1 MKILITGST
10 GLVGTQVVQTLEAQH
25 DVVRLVRQSTK
36 SRTEQDAVW
45 DPSAESMD
53 LQCLEDADA
62 VVHLAGE
69 NLGRR
74 WNPELKKQIRASRV
88 EGTHLLSESIAKC
101 SNPPKVLIAASAI
114 GYYGSRGDDVMT
126 EESSAGAGFL
136 AEVVADWESATSP
149 AAEAGVRVVNLRI
162 GVVLSRRGGALHS
175 MMRPFK
181 LCLGGVVGN
190 GRQYWSWIEVSDV
203 AKVVEFALNN
213 ESISGPLN
221 TVAPVAAT
229 NREFT
234 KAFGRVISRPTIF
247 PMPAIVTK
255 LVLGEMGEELLLSS
269 TRVVPQKLTD
279 AGFEFGFPALDGALK
294 NALTY

>member
-10 GLVGTQVVQTLEAQH
+10 GLVGTQVVRMLEAQH
-25 DVVRLVRQSTK
+25 DVVRLVRESTK

-45 DPSAESMD
+45 DPNADSMD

-74 WNPELKKQIRASRV
+74 WNPALKQKIRDSRIN
-88 EGTHLLSESIAKC
+88 GTRLLSESIAKC
-101 SNPPKVLIAASAI
+101 SKPPKVLIAASAI
-114 GYYGSRGDDVMT
+114 GYYGSRGD
-126 EESSAGAGFL
+126 EEMVEASSPGSGFL
-136 AEVVADWESATSP
+136 ADVVADWEAATSP
-149 AAEAGVRVVNLRI
+149 ASEAGIRVVNLRT
-162 GVVLSRRGGALHS
+162 GVVLSNRGGAIHS

-181 LCLGGVVGN
+181 LCLGGIVGN

-203 AKVVEFALNN
+203 ARIVAFALNN

-221 TVAPVAAT
+221 TVAPVAVT

-247 PMPAIVTK
+247 PMPAFLAK

-269 TRVVPQKLTD
+269 TRVVPQKLLE
-279 AGFEFGFPALDGALK
+279 AGFEYGYPELDGALR